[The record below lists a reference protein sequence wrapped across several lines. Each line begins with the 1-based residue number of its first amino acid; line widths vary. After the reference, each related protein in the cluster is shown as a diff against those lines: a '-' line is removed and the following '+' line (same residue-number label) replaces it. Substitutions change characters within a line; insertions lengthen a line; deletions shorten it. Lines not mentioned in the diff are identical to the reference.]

1 MTCTEERFLK
11 DASNHEM
18 QILHEDGVYRH
29 IRFKA
34 PNTSCYHFD
43 LITYPGYLVYSGDM
57 GCYVFSRLDDMFEFF
72 RADKCRNDSLYINT
86 GYWAEKLRAVDG
98 NKNSADAT
106 EFDEEAFRRVINEYR
121 LSWVREYGLDKQQRR
136 DLWDEV
142 EDCVIS
148 RIDDGEH
155 AACQA
160 AYEFSHKTKG
170 DTFQFEDLFEHNF
183 KRYTFHFIWCCYAI
197 AFGVK
202 KYDEAKVL
210 SREAAEIPEVI

>member
-11 DASNHEM
+11 DVSNHEM

-29 IRFKA
+29 IRFKKTS
-34 PNTSCYHFD
+34 TSCYHFD

-57 GCYVFSRLDDMFEFF
+57 GCYVFSRLEDMFEFF
-72 RADKCRNDSLYINT
+72 RADKRSGGSLHINT

-106 EFDEEAFRRVINEYR
+106 EFDEDAFRRVINEYR
-121 LSWVREYGLDKQQRR
+121 VSWVREYCLDKQQRR
-136 DLWDEV
+136 ELWGDV
-142 EDCVIS
+142 EDSVMS

-155 AACQA
+155 AACLA
-160 AYEFSHKTKG
+160 AYEFSHKTEG
-170 DTFQFEDLFEHNF
+170 DTFQFEDLFEHSF

-202 KYDEAKVL
+202 KYDEAKAL
-210 SREAAEIPEVI
+210 SGVATKTIES